1 MIQFL
6 YGLLIFT
13 AGYLTARYT
22 QYLKTKHNTNE
33 ESKETR
39 A

>member
-6 YGLLIFT
+6 YGLLIFSV
-13 AGYLTARYT
+13 GYLTARYT
-22 QYLKTKHNTNE
+22 QFLKTKHNTNE
-33 ESKETR
+33 KSKESR

>member
-6 YGLLIFT
+6 YGLLIFS

-22 QYLKTKHNTNE
+22 QYLKIKHNTNE
-33 ESKETR
+33 KSKE

>member
-22 QYLKTKHNTNE
+22 QFLKTKHNKNE
-33 ESKETR
+33 KSKETI

>member
-6 YGLLIFT
+6 YGLLTFS
-13 AGYLTARYT
+13 AGYITARYI
-22 QYLKTKHNTNE
+22 QFLKTKHNTNE
-33 ESKETR
+33 KSKETR

>member
-22 QYLKTKHNTNE
+22 QYLKNKHNTNE
-33 ESKETR
+33 ESKE

>member
-6 YGLLIFT
+6 YGLIIFS
-13 AGYLTARYT
+13 AGYLTARYI
-22 QYLKTKHNTNE
+22 QFLKTKHNTNE
-33 ESKETR
+33 KSKETI

>member
-6 YGLLIFT
+6 YGLIIFC
-13 AGYLTARYT
+13 AGYITARYI
-22 QYLKTKHNTNE
+22 QFLKTKHNTNE
-33 ESKETR
+33 KSKETR

>member
-1 MIQFL
+1 MQFL
-6 YGLLIFT
+6 YSLLIFSV
-13 AGYLTARYT
+13 GYLTARYT

-33 ESKETR
+33 EPKETR

>member
-6 YGLLIFT
+6 YGLLIFS

-22 QYLKTKHNTNE
+22 QFLKTKHNSDE
-33 ESKETR
+33 ESKEAR